1 MPHFTLQILPQGPI
15 LVAFVGVSH
24 AKRTALLAAN
34 QAVPTVVQVHAL
46 VDTGAS
52 GTCVDPS
59 VLQSLALTPTG
70 SAMVNTPSTGTQPV
84 SADQYDVSIF
94 VPGATATQAPL
105 VVPNLPVICAELL
118 LPQGFHA
125 LVGRDILSMCLLSYN
140 GTEGRF
146 TLAY

>member
-1 MPHFTLQILPQGPI
+1 MT
-15 LVAFVGVSH
+15 AFVGVSH
-24 AKRTALLAAN
+24 AKRTALVAAK
-34 QAVPTVVQVHAL
+34 QPVPNVAQVLAL

-70 SAMVNTPSTGTQPV
+70 SAMVNTPSTGAQPV

-94 VPGATATQAPL
+94 VPGSDATQAPL

-118 LPQGFHA
+118 LAQGFHV
-125 LVGRDILSMCLLSYN
+125 LIGRDILSRCLLSYN
-140 GTEGRF
+140 GTAGQF